1 MAREPIVESQPG
13 APIWVHADPTQV
25 WRYGKVMSVVGAVL
39 MPAIV
44 GVALLADAV
53 HGATEALTV
62 AILGWALLGACSFG
76 ICLMWRTRSARIS
89 YCVDAD
95 GLKVFRGETLLS
107 SIARERID
115 SFQMVGHMDLKQ
127 CFFAP
132 GPPPSWPRGLVA
144 LSTAT
149 DPNALIPNTML
160 PEIMIWGRLEAR
172 KAEWEIEKALR
183 ATGRL
188 KY

>member
-1 MAREPIVESQPG
+1 MAREPIVKSQPG
-13 APIWVHADPTQV
+13 APIWVHADPTQI

-39 MPAIV
+39 MPAIG

-53 HGATEALTV
+53 HGVTEALMVT
-62 AILGWALLGACSFG
+62 ILGWALLSAYSFG
-76 ICLMWRTRSARIS
+76 FCLLWRSRTARIS

-95 GLKVFRGETLLS
+95 GLKVFRGERLLR

-115 SFQMVGHMDLKQ
+115 SFKMVGHMDLKQ

-132 GPPPSWPRGLVA
+132 GPPPSWPYGLVA
-144 LSTAT
+144 LSAAT
-149 DPNALIPNTML
+149 DQNTIFPNTIL

-172 KAEWEIEKALR
+172 KAEWEFEKALR
-183 ATGRL
+183 PTGRL